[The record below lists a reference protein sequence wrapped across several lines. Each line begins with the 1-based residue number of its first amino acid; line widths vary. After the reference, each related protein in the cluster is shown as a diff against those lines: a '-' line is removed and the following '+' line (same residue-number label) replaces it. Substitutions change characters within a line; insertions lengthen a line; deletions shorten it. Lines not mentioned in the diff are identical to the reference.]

1 MLLVNPLEALRTSFK
16 PSPKAKTPTMLQME
30 AVECGAAALGM
41 ILGYYHRIVPLAELR
56 QACGVSRD
64 GVTAANVLKAARRY
78 GLTAKGYKKRLET
91 LVELTPPFI
100 VFWNFNHFLVVDGF
114 GKDKVFLNDPATG
127 PRTVTWDEF
136 DEGYT
141 GIVLTFEAGEQF
153 EPGGQNPSVI
163 NALTSRLRGSIG
175 GLIFSV
181 LVSFM
186 LVIPSLVL
194 PAFSQVFVDNVL
206 IGGRVEWLP
215 YIMAGM
221 VVIVFLQAILTLF
234 QLRYLRALKVKL
246 AVGMSSRFVW
256 HVLRLPVGFYAQRFA
271 GEISSRVRL
280 NDQVSSI
287 LSGRL
292 TSTIISA
299 FMVVFYAIAMVY
311 YDGVLTMIVIFFAAI
326 NVAVLQWVSR
336 QRTDA
341 NLRLAQ
347 EHGKVSGVAIAGL
360 QSIETL
366 KASGIES
373 DFFSRWA
380 GYYTKAI
387 NVQQDLGLMNRL
399 VGVLPALL
407 SSLAAMS
414 LLVIGGFRV
423 LNGGLTIGM
432 LLAFQLL
439 MRSFQGPVNGLVRFG
454 STLQTLQGGLQRL
467 DDVLGNEIDQE
478 LKAEGG
484 FKAEGRRQ
492 KAEGSS
498 NKLQVTS
505 NKSLTPQ
512 PSDAP
517 THQLQ
522 KKSAKSTDNSLT
534 PQLPNSLTPKK
545 TKSKIQNLKSI
556 HRLQGYIDIED
567 LSFGY
572 HPLESP
578 LIENFSVSIKPGQRI
593 AFVGGSG
600 SGKSTVAKVV
610 AGLYQAWSGQILFDG
625 MERSR
630 LPRSVLTN
638 SIAVVEQDI
647 VLFEGT
653 VRDNLTLWDTTIPDQ
668 DIRRACQDAA
678 IEDIILSIPGGYD
691 AELLEGASNL
701 SGGQRQRLEIARA
714 LVNNPSILIMD
725 EATSALDTE
734 TEKIIDQNLRRR
746 GCTCLIV
753 AHRLSTIRDADEIIV
768 LDLGK
773 VVQRGTHEELWQQE
787 GHYARLIQSS
797 GALSDGK
804 TGGDRP

>member
-1 MLLVNPLEALRTSFK
+1 MLLVNPLDALRKSLK
-16 PSPKAKTPTMLQME
+16 SSPKVKTPTMLQME

-41 ILGYYHRIVPLAELR
+41 ILGYYNRIEPLAELR

-91 LVELTPPFI
+91 LVELKPPFV
-100 VFWNFNHFLVVDGF
+100 VFWHFNHFLVVDGF
-114 GKDKVFLNDPATG
+114 SKDKVFLNDPATG
-127 PRTVTWDEF
+127 PRTVTWEEF

-141 GIVLTFEAGEQF
+141 GIVLTFEPGETF
-153 EPGGQNPSVI
+153 EPGGQKPSVV
-163 NALTSRLRGSIG
+163 NALKTRLKGSVG

-206 IGGRVEWLP
+206 IGGRTEWLP

-221 VVIVFLQAILTLF
+221 VIIVILQSVLTLF

-246 AVGMSSRFVW
+246 AVGMASRFVW

-311 YDGVLTMIVIFFAAI
+311 YDWILTLIVIFFAAI
-326 NVAVLQWVSR
+326 NVLVLQWVSR

-347 EHGKVSGVAIAGL
+347 EHGKVAGVAIAGL

-399 VGVLPALL
+399 VGVLPSLL

-423 LNGGLTIGM
+423 LNGGLTVGM

-467 DDVLGNEIDQE
+467 DDVLGNEIDPE
-478 LKAEGG
+478 L
-484 FKAEGRRQ
+484 KAEGRRQ
-492 KAEGSS
+492 KAEGRR
-498 NKLQVTS
+498 
-505 NKSLTPQ
+505 
-512 PSDAP
+512 
-517 THQLQ
+517 Q
-522 KKSAKSTDNSLT
+522 KGSGEAGEAQAKIQN
-534 PQLPNSLTPKK
+534 P
-545 TKSKIQNLKSI
+545 KSKIQNSKSA

-572 HPLESP
+572 HPLEAP
-578 LIENFSVSIKPGQRI
+578 LIEHFSLSIRPGQRI

-610 AGLYQAWSGQILFDG
+610 AGLYQAWSGKILFDG

-630 LPRSVLTN
+630 VPRSVITN

-768 LDLGK
+768 LERGK

-797 GALSDGK
+797 GGALAE
-804 TGGDRP
+804 TNT